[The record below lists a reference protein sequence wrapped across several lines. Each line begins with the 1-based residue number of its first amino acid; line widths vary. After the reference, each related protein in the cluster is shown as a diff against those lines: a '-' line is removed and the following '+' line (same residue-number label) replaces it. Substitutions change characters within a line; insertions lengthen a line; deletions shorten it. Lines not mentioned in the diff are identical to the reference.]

1 MSKDLFKPTLCAN
14 GEVTHSG
21 LCMFTNYEFMVIKR
35 HCHDLRLWNAKELFP
50 KLSWLVEI
58 KTLSVR
64 SMYKIDRRGGVPKS
78 FSRKEPI
85 LSKKVFKNE

>member
-1 MSKDLFKPTLCAN
+1 
-14 GEVTHSG
+14 
-21 LCMFTNYEFMVIKR
+21 MFTNYEFMVIKR

-64 SMYKIDRRGGVPKS
+64 SMYKIDRRGGLRGVQKS
-78 FSRKEPI
+78 FSRKLPI
-85 LSKKVFKNE
+85 LSIKVFKNE